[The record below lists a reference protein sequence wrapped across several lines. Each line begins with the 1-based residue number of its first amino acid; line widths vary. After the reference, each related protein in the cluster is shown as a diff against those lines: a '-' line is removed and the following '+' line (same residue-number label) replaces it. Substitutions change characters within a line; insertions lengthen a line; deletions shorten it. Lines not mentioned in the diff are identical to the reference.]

1 MTYALFALG
10 IFAMLCVAVAF
21 QKHVAIV
28 RVLKQSIQYERD
40 MVSKRIRVMEDQEA
54 YAKTMCQE
62 VDRLNAELERLKGS
76 TNKTM
81 YENGIKM
88 WIDVTKP
95 DIEANMLLDAIEL
108 LGKANSYD
116 GTSIKYGNG
125 VTALGASSALAARF
139 CNKAERGFVK
149 CGTEAI
155 LVMAEADAKAC
166 LERFGELLRHGTDT
180 K

>member
-10 IFAMLCVAVAF
+10 IFAVLCVVVAF
-21 QKHVAIV
+21 QKHVAV
-28 RVLKQSIQYERD
+28 RILNQRIKYERD
-40 MVSKRIRVMEDQEA
+40 VASERIRVYEDQVA
-54 YAKTMCQE
+54 YAKTVCQE
-62 VDRLNAELERLKGS
+62 VDRLNAELERLNGP
-76 TNKTM
+76 NKAT

-95 DIEANMLLDAIEL
+95 DIEASMLLDAIEL

-125 VTALGASSALAARF
+125 TTALGASSALAARF
-139 CNKAERGFVK
+139 CNKAERSFVRS
-149 CGTEAI
+149 GTEAI
-155 LVMAEADAKAC
+155 LVMAEADAKTC

-180 K
+180 E